1 KTAGTWVSRVA
12 DGKGGSTATAIGT
25 ADDYDDADGVTIL
38 DIWQA
43 QSRALAAAPGRRST
57 PAVTIAEALN
67 RYEHELRIRGADVN
81 KVARVRKHLPDAL
94 ARKNVALLRPDDL
107 RRWRNEL
114 IAELAPATVNRT
126 SSMLRAACNLAAV
139 NDDRITNQHAW
150 RSGLAG
156 IPDVEL

>member
-1 KTAGTWVSRVA
+1 
-12 DGKGGSTATAIGT
+12 
-25 ADDYDDADGVTIL
+25 
-38 DIWQA
+38 
-43 QSRALAAAPGRRST
+43 
-57 PAVTIAEALN
+57 AEALN

-81 KVARVRKHLPDAL
+81 NVARVRKHLPDAL

-126 SSMLRAACNLAAV
+126 SSMLPAACNLAAV

-156 IPDVEL
+156 IPDVELSRNVILDEPTVRRIIAKAYQINAEFGLLCETAAVSGARVGQIARLRVGDLKTD